1 VEQVNMVNIFTVLC
15 MSGLLFFVGS
25 SAVFAQNEVA
35 QPSQKTVTIES
46 TVKGSQE
53 QPKVLYIMPWQG
65 ISQPITVKNKEI
77 HLTLPNFKPI
87 NPKHFRQEVRDFA
100 RQQSEAN

>member
-1 VEQVNMVNIFTVLC
+1 MLC

-25 SAVFAQNEVA
+25 SAAFAPNEVA
-35 QPSQKTVTIES
+35 QSQKTVTIES

-65 ISQPITVKNKEI
+65 ISQPITVKDKEI

-100 RQQSEAN
+100 RQQSKAN

>member
-1 VEQVNMVNIFTVLC
+1 LATVL
-15 MSGLLFFVGS
+15 LVTVS
-25 SAVFAQNEVA
+25 SAVYAQAESA
-35 QPSQKTVTIES
+35 TTSSKTVTIES

-65 ISQPITVKNKEI
+65 ISQPITVKNQEV

-87 NPKHFRQEVRDFA
+87 NPKHFRQQVRDFA
-100 RQQSEAN
+100 QQQGKAQPSLNKH